1 MNRQTVDDVDGRES
15 PALASSPHPSPRPRV
30 ARRGGAHAPPKGVLA
45 GLASTNDCGATPDR
59 ACAVRSCSSPG
70 GRASF
75 GSLNTEDDRNLRLA
89 GGSDQV
95 ASYRNS

>member
-1 MNRQTVDDVDGRES
+1 MNRPGIDGVDDRES
-15 PALASSPHPSPRPRV
+15 PALASSPHPSPRPRA

-59 ACAVRSCSSPG
+59 ACSVRSCSSPS